1 MNIISIFSGRKSN
14 IEILKKYLQKALDLN
29 IIDEVH
35 FWNYTRNSNDE
46 YYLKTI
52 SNLKRTSSTKGNYI
66 LITPIITNNFFELNV
81 KASNDIHI
89 KITNMNT
96 EYEIVLGGW
105 NNKKSVIRKNNN
117 EIFSLLKNNIAD
129 INNFNNFKII
139 INDDILNILK
149 NNELIISQKIQNNF
163 KIQNIYFKT
172 DGSVG
177 DLNYNTTQNK
187 GFYFMDTCFYFY

>member
-89 KITNMNT
+89 
-96 EYEIVLGGW
+96 
-105 NNKKSVIRKNNN
+105 
-117 EIFSLLKNNIAD
+117 
-129 INNFNNFKII
+129 
-139 INDDILNILK
+139 
-149 NNELIISQKIQNNF
+149 
-163 KIQNIYFKT
+163 
-172 DGSVG
+172 
-177 DLNYNTTQNK
+177 
-187 GFYFMDTCFYFY
+187 